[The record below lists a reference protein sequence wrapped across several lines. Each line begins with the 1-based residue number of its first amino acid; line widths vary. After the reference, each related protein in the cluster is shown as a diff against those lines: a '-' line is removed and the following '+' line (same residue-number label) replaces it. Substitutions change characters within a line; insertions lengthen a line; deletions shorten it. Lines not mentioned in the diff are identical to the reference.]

1 MKKKTLIIIAAV
13 VVVVAVGLWLL
24 LGTRDPVSKA
34 IREMVD
40 ATVTL
45 ETGAG
50 EMVQLD
56 VKLAGSSEA
65 RTRGFKGVD
74 PEVVE
79 EHILYMEYPFDAT
92 VAHRTENVQT
102 AIDMAFFDS
111 EGQLLAIF
119 STEPGEPAGYRPE
132 EAYQY
137 VLMAR
142 SGRFEEE
149 GIDEGSRLRLMIE

>member
-1 MKKKTLIIIAAV
+1 MIMKTLSILAVGIV
-13 VVVVAVGLWLL
+13 VVVGGWWLL
-24 LGTRDPVSKA
+24 FGGRDPVTQA
-34 IREMVD
+34 IREMVV

-50 EMVQLD
+50 ELVQLE

-65 RTRGFKGVD
+65 RTRGLKGVD

-79 EHILYMEYPFDAT
+79 ENILYMEYPFSAT
-92 VAHRTENVQT
+92 VAHRTEDVQT

-119 STEPGEPAGYRPE
+119 SAEPREPVGYRPKE
-132 EAYQY
+132 PYQY

-149 GIDEGSRLRLMIE
+149 GIDEESRLRLVLD

>member
-1 MKKKTLIIIAAV
+1 MKKKTLIIIAV
-13 VVVVAVGLWLL
+13 GIVVVVAGLWLL
-24 LGTRDPVSKA
+24 FGRGNPVNQA

-50 EMVQLD
+50 ELVQLE

-79 EHILYMEYPFDAT
+79 KHILYMEYPFDAT

-119 STEPGEPAGYRPE
+119 SAEPGEPVGYRPKE
-132 EAYQY
+132 PYQY

-142 SGRFEEE
+142 LGRFEEE
-149 GIDEGSRLRLMIE
+149 GIDEESRLRLMID

>member
-1 MKKKTLIIIAAV
+1 MKKRTLII
-13 VVVVAVGLWLL
+13 VVAVGIIVAVAGLWLL
-24 LGTRDPVSKA
+24 FGRGDRVTQA

-50 EMVQLD
+50 ELVQLE

-79 EHILYMEYPFDAT
+79 ETILYMETPFDAT
-92 VAHRTENVQT
+92 VAHRTEDV
-102 AIDMAFFDS
+102 
-111 EGQLLAIF
+111 
-119 STEPGEPAGYRPE
+119 
-132 EAYQY
+132 
-137 VLMAR
+137 
-142 SGRFEEE
+142 
-149 GIDEGSRLRLMIE
+149 

>member
-1 MKKKTLIIIAAV
+1 MKKKTLIIIAV
-13 VVVVAVGLWLL
+13 GIVVVVAGLWLL
-24 LGTRDPVSKA
+24 FGRGDPVTQA

-50 EMVQLD
+50 ELVQLE
-56 VKLAGSSEA
+56 VKLA
-65 RTRGFKGVD
+65 RTRGLKGVD

-79 EHILYMEYPFDAT
+79 ENILYMEYPFNAT
-92 VAHRTENVQT
+92 VAHRTEDVQT

-119 STEPGEPAGYRPE
+119 SAEPGEPVGYRPKE
-132 EAYQY
+132 PYQY

-149 GIDEGSRLRLMIE
+149 GIDEESRLRLVVD

>member
-1 MKKKTLIIIAAV
+1 MKKKTLIIIAV
-13 VVVVAVGLWLL
+13 VVVVAVAGVWLI
-24 LGTRDPVSKA
+24 LGRRDPVSRA
-34 IREMVD
+34 IKEMVD

-50 EMVQLD
+50 EVVQLE

-65 RTRGFKGVD
+65 RTRGFKNVA

-119 STEPGEPAGYRPE
+119 SAEPGEPAGYHPQE
-132 EAYQY
+132 PYQY
-137 VLMAR
+137 VLMAH
-142 SGRFEEE
+142 SGLFEEK
-149 GIDEGSRLRLMIE
+149 GIDEGSRLRLVTD

>member
-1 MKKKTLIIIAAV
+1 MKKKTLIIIAV
-13 VVVVAVGLWLL
+13 GIVVVVAGLWLL
-24 LGTRDPVSKA
+24 FGRGDPVTQA

-50 EMVQLD
+50 ELVQLE

-65 RTRGFKGVD
+65 RTRGLKGVD

-79 EHILYMEYPFDAT
+79 ENILYMEYPFNAT
-92 VAHRTENVQT
+92 VAHRTEDVQT

-111 EGQLLAIF
+111 EGQLLVIF
-119 STEPGEPAGYRPE
+119 SAEPGESVGYRPKE
-132 EAYQY
+132 PYQY

-149 GIDEGSRLRLMIE
+149 GIDEESRLRLVLD